1 MRALVTGASGFVGQH
16 LVERLT
22 AEGHEVVAAAG
33 PHDADAGIPID
44 LTDIDTLRAAFD
56 ISQPDVVFHLAAQ
69 AFVPRAIEA
78 PQETYETNVMG
89 TANLLQ
95 AMREFTQREHNARL
109 VFVSSAEVYGSQPQS
124 VMPLTESCAPN
135 PVNPYAASKAAG
147 EALVLGEARSFG
159 VDAIITRAFNHIGP
173 GQNERF
179 AVPSFAT
186 QLAAIANG
194 SEPVM
199 HVGNLEAKRDFL
211 DVRDVVAAYAA
222 LAERGEG
229 AEIYNVCSGTAASM
243 REILAE
249 LIRIAHVAVEVREDP
264 SRMRPADVPLIY
276 GDNTKLREHTGWAP
290 QIPLRRT
297 LQDVFRQAQMS
308 AT

>member
-22 AEGHEVVAAAG
+22 ADRYETIGTAG
-33 PHDADAGIPID
+33 PHDADSGLPMD
-44 LTDIDTLRAAFD
+44 LSDIDTLRAVLD
-56 ISQPDVVFHLAAQ
+56 IAQPDVVFHLAAQ

-78 PQETYETNVMG
+78 PRETYETNVTG
-89 TANLLQ
+89 TANVLQ
-95 AMREFTQREHNARL
+95 ALREYKDRGHSVRL
-109 VFVSSAEVYGSQPQS
+109 LFVSSAEVYGAQPQS
-124 VMPLTESCAPN
+124 AMPLTETCAPN
-135 PVNPYAASKAAG
+135 PANPYAASKAAG

-159 VDAIITRAFNHIGP
+159 IDALITRAFNHIGP

-186 QLAAIANG
+186 QLAAIAAG
-194 SEPVM
+194 SEPVLL
-199 HVGNLEAKRDFL
+199 VGNLDAKRDFL
-211 DVRDVVAAYAA
+211 DVRDVVAAYVA
-222 LAERGEG
+222 LAQRGESG
-229 AEIYNVCSGTAASM
+229 EVYNVCSGTAASM

-249 LIRIAHVAVEVREDP
+249 LIRIAHVPVEVREDP
-264 SRMRPADVPLIY
+264 SRMRPADVPLLY
-276 GDNTKLREHTGWAP
+276 GDNAKLRAHTGWAP

-297 LQDVFRQAQMS
+297 LQDVFQQAQMS